1 MSRRTSKL
9 KQAPSVL
16 RDINSAPAYFS
27 DLALKLHTRGFEP
40 VPLIAGSKAC
50 KVARWTSVTIDE
62 AWITKMIRTHP
73 RAGVGL
79 RSKFTPGLDIDID
92 DGPVVAV
99 MLAIVRRRFGEVLVR
114 KGRGH
119 RVLVP
124 FRTDMPFSEIN
135 GMVFLRPGD
144 QPLSDGRCE
153 GHKIQVLADGQ
164 QFVGWAI
171 HPDTD
176 QPYEWLGGKTPLDVP
191 HEHLPVLDEE
201 GARALVA
208 ELETVVARGWVIAA
222 ELSERD
228 DGSSGAQRQ
237 PLFQKIPFHRQLADL
252 GMQILDSRRV
262 RLRLNRS
269 AAALED
275 IGCAVEQR
283 LLPLM
288 DHRRV
293 NPEPDR

>member
-9 KQAPSVL
+9 KQSPSVL

-27 DLALKLHTRGFEP
+27 DLALNLHTRGFEP

-50 KVARWTSVTIDE
+50 KVARWTSVTMDE

-92 DGPVVAV
+92 EGPLVAA

-124 FRTDMPFSEIN
+124 FRTDVPFSEIN

-171 HPDTD
+171 HPDTN
-176 QPYEWLGGKTPLDVP
+176 QPYEWLRGKTPKSNRAAIQHQARVG
-191 HEHLPVLDEE
+191 PVL
-201 GARALVA
+201 A
-208 ELETVVARGWVIAA
+208 
-222 ELSERD
+222 
-228 DGSSGAQRQ
+228 GAQNAHQIRGQWLRQ
-237 PLFQKIPFHRQLADL
+237 PVLLHHLISDPGIIIVFVLATSGKIP
-252 GMQILDSRRV
+252 
-262 RLRLNRS
+262 
-269 AAALED
+269 
-275 IGCAVEQR
+275 
-283 LLPLM
+283 
-288 DHRRV
+288 
-293 NPEPDR
+293 